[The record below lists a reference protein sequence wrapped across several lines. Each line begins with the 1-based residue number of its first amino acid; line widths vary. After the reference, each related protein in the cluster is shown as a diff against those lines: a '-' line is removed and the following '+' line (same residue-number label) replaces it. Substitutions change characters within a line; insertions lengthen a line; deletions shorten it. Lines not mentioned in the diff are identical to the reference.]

1 MKYVTEGVDSIRLEL
16 LQRNNWMTFLL
27 KELRHNSLFSILWNE
42 SIHWCRYMRHEPT
55 LYNFWMK
62 IKCSFWFCFSTS
74 ILFWDWWREA
84 QGIYSN
90 EKPCSGEQ
98 EEEEA
103 DAGEEQ
109 QDLSRKIS
117 TASIRSDTDAAELH
131 FSESWFH
138 REAAVDTARY
148 SFFFLRFMFIGQTCC
163 GSGRICT
170 HFFTFQYI
178 LD

>member
-1 MKYVTEGVDSIRLEL
+1 MFFNLHFVLGLGG
-16 LQRNNWMTFLL
+16 
-27 KELRHNSLFSILWNE
+27 
-42 SIHWCRYMRHEPT
+42 
-55 LYNFWMK
+55 
-62 IKCSFWFCFSTS
+62 
-74 ILFWDWWREA
+74 REA
-84 QGIYSN
+84 QGIHSN